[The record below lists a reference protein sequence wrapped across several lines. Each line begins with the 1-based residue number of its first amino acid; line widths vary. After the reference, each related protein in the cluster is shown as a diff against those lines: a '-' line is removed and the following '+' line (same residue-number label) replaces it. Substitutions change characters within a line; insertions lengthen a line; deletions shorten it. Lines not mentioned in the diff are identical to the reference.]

1 MSNANHIVS
10 ASGKEYHIDCK
21 KGDLAEHIILV
32 GDPARSQKIAALF
45 DNIHFETQHR
55 EYHSYTGSL
64 NDIPISVM
72 STGIGP
78 ASMEIA
84 VIEAC
89 QVTHAPTFIRCGSS
103 GAILEHIK
111 PGDLII
117 SQASMRMEDTSQFF
131 VPNAF
136 PAVAN
141 YEVCKALELQ
151 AQKLKLSYHVGI
163 TASASGFYGAQGRSV
178 EGLPQPQTYST
189 QQLAQWKVSNFEM
202 ETSTLFTLAHLKGL
216 KAGAICAAF
225 ANRSSNTFLD
235 DTARTKA
242 EQDCINVALKTLL
255 DLAQQK
261 IQP

>member
-1 MSNANHIVS
+1 MSNANHIIS

-32 GDPARSQKIAALF
+32 GDPARSQKIAGLF
-45 DNIHFETQHR
+45 DNVHFEAQHR
-55 EYHSYTGSL
+55 EYHTYTGNL
-64 NDIPISVM
+64 NNIPLSVM

-89 QVTHAPTFIRCGSS
+89 QITNTPTFIRCGSS

-141 YEVCKALELQ
+141 YEICKALEQQ
-151 AQKLKLSYHVGI
+151 AQKLNLNYHVGI

-178 EGLPQPQTYST
+178 AGLPPAQTYST
-189 QQLAQWKVSNFEM
+189 EQLAQWRVSNFEM

-216 KAGAICAAF
+216 KAGTICAAF
-225 ANRSSNTFLD
+225 ANRSSNVFLD
-235 DTARTKA
+235 DTSRIKA
-242 EQDCINVALKTLL
+242 EQDCINVALNTML
-255 DLAQQK
+255 DIAQQEK
-261 IQP
+261 HL

>member
-10 ASGKEYHIDCK
+10 AQGKEYHIDCK
-21 KGDLAEHIILV
+21 KGDLAEYIILV
-32 GDPARSQKIAALF
+32 GDPARSQKIAQHF
-45 DNIHFETQHR
+45 DSIEFEAQHR
-55 EYHSYTGSL
+55 EYHSYTGKL
-64 NDIPISVM
+64 NGVRISVM

-89 QVTHAPTFIRCGSS
+89 QITQAPTFIRCGSS

-117 SQASMRMEDTSQFF
+117 SQASMRMEDTSQYF

-141 YEVCKALELQ
+141 YEICKALEQQ
-151 AQKLKLSYHVGI
+151 AQKLKLTYHVGI

-178 EGLPQPQTYST
+178 NGLPQAQTYST
-189 QQLAQWKVSNFEM
+189 EQLKQWKVSNFEM

-216 KAGAICAAF
+216 KAGAICAAY

-235 DTARTKA
+235 DASRTQVEKN
-242 EQDCINVALKTLL
+242 CIEVALNTML
-255 DLAQQK
+255 DLAQQEK
-261 IQP
+261 VQ